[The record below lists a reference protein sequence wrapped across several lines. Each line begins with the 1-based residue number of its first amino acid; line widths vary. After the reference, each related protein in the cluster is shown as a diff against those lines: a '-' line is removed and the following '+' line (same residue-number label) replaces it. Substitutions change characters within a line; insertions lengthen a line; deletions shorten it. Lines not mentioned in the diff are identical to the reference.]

1 MEWTLWFWLGGAAT
15 FHISMDPSPVLVSLG
30 SDVLLQCIFPA
41 VGKDMPTPTV
51 LWHHGQW
58 RLAEYD
64 GILVTQR
71 PGTEL
76 PESAEGLRKGN
87 ASLLLHRVTMADLG
101 SYYCTVT
108 VGKQQAEAGVLLEI
122 SGSDLQIY
130 TEPSS
135 WVTMGSSALLKCR
148 FSIGDV
154 IELSSLTIRWYAPG
168 GRIVAQFPPKEE
180 EEEEEKDVGEGPGG
194 LTTLGSFSEA
204 DLLLG
209 NASLT
214 ILRAQPKD
222 AGLYS
227 CSVGYG
233 AAPHISLFPVQVS
246 LGEKTTLLCQIKG
259 FYPARGLQAWWLRN
273 GQKLPEAISM
283 GSPTQNPDGTFDLEL
298 ILNLTLESHD
308 LEANFT
314 CHVTHPALEHP
325 LQQILNMKVK
335 EEKWWEDV
343 QSNNRPSISSIL
355 ITTLGITVIGFAI
368 IHSLRRNRG
377 VEEEEQEQGE
387 VRTATDGEDRE
398 QPQETADFQSPGRN
412 WEVEKLLPR
421 DHTQSEGEILQGD
434 RKAGF
439 LQGYRKTVG
448 MMEVRY
454 SRIKRQIIVECRETE
469 EDKVLVLESTRES
482 QVLAEKGE
490 SKGQNLEGYG
500 ESEGRVLEEFEV
512 DTETQFQEAKAI
524 RVEGNIIKGN
534 REIEVHKRD
543 KEATEKQN
551 GEGQTE
557 KRDAERQTQRGRDN
571 GLTQGGDSEELTQG
585 RDSEGLTQGGD
596 SEGLTHGGDGEGLTW
611 GGDSEGLTQE
621 GDSKGLTRGG
631 DSEGLTQEGD
641 SKGLTRGG
649 DSEGL
654 TQEGDGE
661 GLTQGGD
668 SEGLTQGGDSEEL
681 TQGRD
686 SEGLTQEGDGE
697 GLTQGGDSEELTQ
710 GRDSEGLT
718 QEGDSKGLT
727 RGGDSE
733 GLTHG
738 GDGKGLTWGEDSEG
752 LTHGGDSK
760 GLTQGGDSEELT
772 QEGDGK
778 GLTWGE
784 DSEGLTQE
792 GDGEGLT
799 HGGDSEGL
807 THGGDSEGMTWGRD
821 SEGLTWG
828 EDTEGLT
835 QEWDGKGLNQGGDD
849 GLTREGDSEGLTRGG
864 ESEGLTWGGDR
875 EGLTREGDGKGLNRG
890 GDDEGLTRGGESEG
904 LTREGDGE
912 GLNRGGDD
920 EGLTQGGDSE
930 GQIQEGDS
938 EEEIPR
944 SDAKVQVHLGDE
956 EAIKGLVFKE
966 VGRNGTRRIAGEG
979 EAMEQ
984 IPNGYE
990 GIEGW
995 KSSGKIGTQSLRIDE
1010 DLSEQSPGA
1019 IGDRGSSQRRRHCP
1033 TPGIDGEIREA
1044 EKQGGRNS

>member
-51 LWHHGQW
+51 FWHHGQW

-87 ASLLLHRVTMADLG
+87 ASLLLRRVAMADLG

-108 VGKQQAEAGVLLEI
+108 VGEQQAEAGVLLEI

-130 TEPSS
+130 TEPDS

-180 EEEEEKDVGEGPGG
+180 EEEEENDVGEGPGG

-325 LQQILNMKVK
+325 LQQILDMKVK

-343 QSNNRPSISSIL
+343 QSNNRPLISSIL
-355 ITTLGITVIGFAI
+355 ITTLGVTVIGFAI

-377 VEEEEQEQGE
+377 LEEEEQEQGE

-398 QPQETADFQSPGRN
+398 QPQETSDFQSPGRN

-421 DHTQSEGEILQGD
+421 DHTESEGEILQGD

-448 MMEVRY
+448 LMEVRY

-469 EDKVLVLESTRES
+469 EDKILVLEGTREG
-482 QVLAEKGE
+482 QVLEEKGE
-490 SKGQNLEGYG
+490 SKVQNLKGDG

-524 RVEGNIIKGN
+524 RAEGNIIKGN
-534 REIEVHKRD
+534 RELEVHKRN

-571 GLTQGGDSEELTQG
+571 GLTQGGA
-585 RDSEGLTQGGD
+585 REGLTQGGD
-596 SEGLTHGGDGEGLTW
+596 SEGQIQGGDSEGQTQ
-611 GGDSEGLTQE
+611 GGDSEGQIQGGDNEGQTQRGDSEGLTQGE
-621 GDSKGLTRGG
+621 DSKGLIR
-631 DSEGLTQEGD
+631 
-641 SKGLTRGG
+641 
-649 DSEGL
+649 
-654 TQEGDGE
+654 
-661 GLTQGGD
+661 GGD
-668 SEGLTQGGDSEEL
+668 SEGLTQGGDA
-681 TQGRD
+681 
-686 SEGLTQEGDGE
+686 EGLTQGGDAEGLTQGGDGE

-710 GRDSEGLT
+710 GGDSEELTQGGDSEELTQGGDGKGLTQGGDSKELTQGGDSEGLTRGGDSERLIHEGNSERLTQGGDSEGLTREGDSKGLTQGGDSKGLTQGRDSEGLT
-718 QEGDSKGLT
+718 RGGGSEGLT

-733 GLTHG
+733 GLTRG
-738 GDGKGLTWGEDSEG
+738 G
-752 LTHGGDSK
+752 
-760 GLTQGGDSEELT
+760 
-772 QEGDGK
+772 
-778 GLTWGE
+778 
-784 DSEGLTQE
+784 
-792 GDGEGLT
+792 
-799 HGGDSEGL
+799 
-807 THGGDSEGMTWGRD
+807 
-821 SEGLTWG
+821 
-828 EDTEGLT
+828 
-835 QEWDGKGLNQGGDD
+835 N
-849 GLTREGDSEGLTRGG
+849 SEGLTRGG
-864 ESEGLTWGGDR
+864 DSERLTH
-875 EGLTREGDGKGLNRG
+875 
-890 GDDEGLTRGGESEG
+890 GGESE
-904 LTREGDGE
+904 R
-912 GLNRGGDD
+912 
-920 EGLTQGGDSE
+920 LTQEGDSE
-930 GQIQEGDS
+930 GQIQGGDS

-944 SDAKVQVHLGDE
+944 RDAQVQVHLGDE

-984 IPNGYE
+984 IPSGYE
-990 GIEGW
+990 RIEGW
-995 KSSGKIGTQSLRIDE
+995 TASGKIDTQSLRIDE

-1019 IGDRGSSQRRRHCP
+1019 IGDRGSSQRRRHCL
-1033 TPGIDGEIREA
+1033 TPGIDGEIRGA
-1044 EKQGGRNS
+1044 EK